1 MSTNLFVFLKAKP
14 IVYCG
19 APAVHLGLHTIV
31 AVEEQ
36 VGAGQLELLLLG
48 GAHLWFGED
57 KKKFFRFA
65 SLTILGTI
73 IRPFKPYLM

>member
-57 KKKFFRFA
+57 KKKL
-65 SLTILGTI
+65 SN
-73 IRPFKPYLM
+73 